1 LKIKRKSHPSNS
13 IVQTAAEKGI
23 LKQFNKKL
31 GLILSSQKLQI
42 DGVIFNVDGF
52 SEKKGILC
60 EIYSHIGALKA
71 AQKNKVTHDILK
83 MVLIEKLKRK
93 KMQKYYLFVD
103 KEAKKSYL
111 NGKAWASKTEKV
123 FNVRFEVIKISKT
136 LRSKILNA
144 QKKQYR

>member
-1 LKIKRKSHPSNS
+1 M
-13 IVQTAAEKGI
+13 
-23 LKQFNKKL
+23 
-31 GLILSSQKLQI
+31 SSQKLQI
-42 DGVIFNVDGF
+42 DGVTFYIDGF
-52 SEKKGILC
+52 SEKKSILC

-93 KMQKYYLFVD
+93 KMQKYYLFAD
-103 KEAKKSYL
+103 EKAASSYL
-111 NGKAWASKTEKV
+111 NSKAWASKIKKV

-144 QKKQYR
+144 QKNQYR